1 MELEERITKAIFDT
15 SHKYFGELLHLDVA
29 VCGGGPSGLITAKY
43 LAEKNLNVAIFERNL
58 SFGGG
63 IWGGGMGYPMIVI
76 EKPAD
81 EILREF
87 DIKLVP
93 VEGMNFY
100 TANSVEV
107 PAKLA
112 TGAINAGA
120 KILTGIFVNDLV
132 LREGKVAG
140 IVINSYAIEKANF
153 HVDPLAL
160 MAKYVVDATGHEA
173 YVANILARKNSEA
186 NIKIYGEKSMW
197 AEEGERDLLDN
208 TKEIYPGLFVT
219 GMAANAVYGSYR
231 MGAIFGGMF
240 LSGKKCAEEILK
252 KLDKNEKN
260 LFR

>member
-1 MELEERITKAIFDT
+1 MKMELEEKITKIIFDA
-15 SHKYFGELLHLDVA
+15 SHKYLEELLNLDVA
-29 VCGGGPSGLITAKY
+29 ICGGGPSGLVTAKY
-43 LAEKNLNVAIFERNL
+43 LAEKNLNVAVFERNL
-58 SFGGG
+58 AFGGG
-63 IWGGGMGYPMIVI
+63 IWGGGMGYPAIVI

-93 VEGMNFY
+93 VKGTNLY

-112 TGAINAGA
+112 TGAIDARA
-120 KILTGIFVNDLV
+120 KIVTGVIVNDLV
-132 LREGKVAG
+132 LREEKVAG

-173 YVANILARKNSEA
+173 SIVNILARKNPGA
-186 NIKIYGEKSMW
+186 DVKIYGEKSMW
-197 AEEGERDLLDN
+197 AEEGEKSLLDN
-208 TKEIYPGLFVT
+208 TKEVYPGLFVT
-219 GMAANAVYGSYR
+219 GMAANVVYGSYR
-231 MGAIFGGMF
+231 MGAIFGGML

-252 KLDKNEKN
+252 KNKK
-260 LFR
+260 